1 VRRERTERRAHTLS
15 TVRVT
20 VAMMID
26 NNYYELKFG
35 LSVSA
40 IRSRYQTAL
49 RCFPPTREVL
59 SGQGV
64 RGVVSLSGVYTGAE
78 RK

>member
-26 NNYYELKFG
+26 SIISN
-35 LSVSA
+35 
-40 IRSRYQTAL
+40 
-49 RCFPPTREVL
+49 
-59 SGQGV
+59 
-64 RGVVSLSGVYTGAE
+64 
-78 RK
+78 